1 MASSFLDP
9 VLGWL
14 LYIHPALAIFLISL
28 ILSIM
33 TTLVIKYLTNQKLM
47 KQIRD
52 EQKDL
57 QKEMK
62 EHRNNPKKL
71 TKINERFM
79 EINMTYMSHSM
90 KPTLYTFIPILLVF
104 GWLNSHLGYYPLM
117 PDTNFNLTAVFDKK
131 ADGMVAIK
139 LPEQISLANGETL
152 EKEVLSEVSWKLT
165 GATEGEYIIYLDYKN
180 REYPKEVVIS
190 KKREYA
196 PIEKD
201 FRKNFLF
208 FSTSDENGLNKIL
221 ISNPKVIPF
230 EDVPVIRDIPWIGK
244 WSWFG
249 VYIAFSLVFSM
260 VLRKVFDVY

>member
-28 ILSIM
+28 ILSIL
-33 TTLVIKYLTNQKLM
+33 TTLTIKFLTNQKLM
-47 KQIRD
+47 KQMRI

-71 TKINERFM
+71 TKINSRFM
-79 EINMTYMSHSM
+79 EINMSYMSHSM

-117 PDTNFNLTAVFDKK
+117 PNQEFTLTAVFDKK
-131 ADGMVAIK
+131 ADDLVRIK
-139 LPEQISLANGETL
+139 LPEGVYLAEEEYT
-152 EKEVLSEVSWKLT
+152 EKEVQSEVSWNLF
-165 GATEGEYIIYLDYKN
+165 GESSGEYMLYLDYKE
-180 REYPKEVVIS
+180 REYPKEIIITE
-190 KKREYA
+190 KREYA
-196 PIEKD
+196 PVEKD
-201 FRKNFLF
+201 FRKNFLL
-208 FSTSDENGLNKIL
+208 FSTSEENGLNKIL
-221 ISNPKVIPF
+221 ISNPKVVPF
-230 EDVPVIRDIPWIGK
+230 EDVPILKDIPWVGT

-249 VYIAFSLVFSM
+249 VYIAFSLIFSM